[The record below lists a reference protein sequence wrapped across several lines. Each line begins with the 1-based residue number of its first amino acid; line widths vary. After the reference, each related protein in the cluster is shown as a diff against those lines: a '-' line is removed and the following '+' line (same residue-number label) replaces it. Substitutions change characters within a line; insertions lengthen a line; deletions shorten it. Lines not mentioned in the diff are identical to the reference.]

1 MTKSQIDAIIER
13 LDAHSQK
20 LDDVRSDVDRIM
32 GGVAVIGVLVAAGL
46 LGAIFSA
53 LSK

>member
-20 LDDVRSDVDRIM
+20 LDAVRSDVDRIM